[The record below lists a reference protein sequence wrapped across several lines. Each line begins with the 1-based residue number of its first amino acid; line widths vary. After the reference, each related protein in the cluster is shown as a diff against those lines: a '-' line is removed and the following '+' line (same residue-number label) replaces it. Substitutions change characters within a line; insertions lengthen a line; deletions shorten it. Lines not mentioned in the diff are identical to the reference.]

1 MYVDPSRVEMALRY
15 AALAMRPAAEKSAKN
30 VEVTLFIASVW
41 ADASPAA
48 RTKYKAA
55 LASQPGSLPWSA
67 LTKPAKVMAVQAGP
81 KKMGAITPTLRGPA
95 VVLLL
100 LGQAD
105 PEDEGVESYR
115 LIAGD
120 PRANAIIEALYEWD
134 VPLLTRTATPAG
146 WNLDGAAEPVDA
158 GVDDEGPEVDP
169 GVDIDVDVDADAEE
183 VPGKEVP
190 ATGPTRREKQLVVA
204 GVAAGFALVGLA
216 AWRLG

>member
-1 MYVDPSRVEMALRY
+1 MA
-15 AALAMRPAAEKSAKN
+15 
-30 VEVTLFIASVW
+30 I
-41 ADASPAA
+41 
-48 RTKYKAA
+48 
-55 LASQPGSLPWSA
+55 
-67 LTKPAKVMAVQAGP
+67 QAGP
-81 KKMGAITPTLRGPA
+81 GKIGALTPTLRGPA
-95 VVLLL
+95 VVLLI
-100 LGQAD
+100 LGQED

-146 WNLDGAAEPVDA
+146 WNLDGAAEPVDPVEPVD
-158 GVDDEGPEVDP
+158 GDDEGPEVDP
-169 GVDIDVDVDADAEE
+169 GVDVDVDVDAKEE
-183 VPGKEVP
+183 PGKEVP